1 MISRRN
7 IGLGLDFSLGMTFD
21 DQQTLAREAAELG
34 YTSLWTPEG
43 AGLDSF
49 QLCALRWRASADVV
63 EGGIGTGIGVCPIAY
78 RSPIAFA
85 MSAGTLSAQS
95 GGKFTLGI
103 GSGGIYR
110 EATRRQLGL
119 PRRSTL
125 TTMREYVAAVRGL
138 LAGESVTIAGQ
149 AIQYDGATL
158 GFRPPP
164 TPVLVGAL
172 GPEMIRLG
180 AEVGDGAV
188 LNWCDP
194 ERVGWSRERLNEGAA
209 AGGKSPDDVQ
219 LVEYIRICVDDDV
232 AVARHSYAQSLMGYA
247 LGDSVPSD
255 RLAALRLPRALRA
268 DGLHRAA
275 RRAGRHAP
283 ARRVGAGGRSG
294 DAGGAADAGRLLRLC
309 GRGAR
314 GVRDARR
321 RARHRDRAGRRS
333 EAGPRLGPGG
343 DAGLRAQRLI
353 GADHFERVGED
364 LHGVVDL
371 RLGGG
376 GGRHEAQH

>member
-1 MISRRN
+1 MN

-232 AVARHSYAQSLMGYA
+232 AVARQSYAQSLMGYA

-255 RLAALRLPRALRA
+255 RLRRFAYRA
-268 DGLHRAA
+268 
-275 RRAGRHAP
+275 
-283 ARRVGAGGRSG
+283 
-294 DAGGAADAGRLLRLC
+294 
-309 GRGAR
+309 
-314 GVRDARR
+314 
-321 RARHRDRAGRRS
+321 
-333 EAGPRLGPGG
+333 
-343 DAGLRAQRLI
+343 
-353 GADHFERVGED
+353 HFERMGFTEQLAELDGMRQRGASGPEVAAAMPEELLTRVGYYGAAAGARAAFETLGD
-364 LHGVVDL
+364 GLDTAIVRVVAAKPG
-371 RLGGG
+371 LGSVRAVMQACAPVGG
-376 GGRHEAQH
+376 

>member
-1 MISRRN
+1 MN

-138 LAGESVTIAGQ
+138 LAGESVTIAGE

-219 LVEYIRICVDDDV
+219 LVEYIRICVDDDI
-232 AVARHSYAQSLMGYA
+232 AVARQSYAQSLMGYA

-255 RLAALRLPRALRA
+255 RLRRFAYRA
-268 DGLHRAA
+268 
-275 RRAGRHAP
+275 
-283 ARRVGAGGRSG
+283 
-294 DAGGAADAGRLLRLC
+294 
-309 GRGAR
+309 
-314 GVRDARR
+314 
-321 RARHRDRAGRRS
+321 
-333 EAGPRLGPGG
+333 
-343 DAGLRAQRLI
+343 
-353 GADHFERVGED
+353 HFERMGFTEQLAELDGMRQRGASGPEVAAAMPEELLTRVGYYGSATGARAAFETLGD
-364 LHGVVDL
+364 GLDTAIVRVVAAKPGL
-371 RLGGG
+371 ESVRAVMQACAPVGG
-376 GGRHEAQH
+376 